1 MGALVPKLTAELNA
15 CRSGLPRVLSSAPS
29 PLAVALNHVLV
40 EENDALRGVLG
51 LGSLAA
57 EITVALQSVLELS
70 TAPSTPREKAL
81 DLTGPNNA
89 VDVLVNLLLSLC
101 SHEGAMD
108 EFVRYDT
115 LDHVLSLPFHS
126 LHSSPLL
133 TAASLKLLVTSRD
146 RLLSGVNT
154 LFKYLH
160 VDAVTHLVKKVRY
173 NDENMLRYIS
183 YIDVLRNGLRLCW
196 RR

>member
-1 MGALVPKLTAELNA
+1 M
-15 CRSGLPRVLSSAPS
+15 
-29 PLAVALNHVLV
+29 ALNYVII

-51 LGSLAA
+51 VGALAA

-70 TAPSTPREKAL
+70 TPTTPREKAV
-81 DLTGPNNA
+81 DLTGQNNA

-101 SHEGAMD
+101 SHEDAMD

-160 VDAVTHLVKKVRY
+160 VDAVNHLVKKVQLLY
-173 NDENMLRYIS
+173 FIE
-183 YIDVLRNGLRLCW
+183 C
-196 RR
+196 